1 MTPKARK
8 KGDYERLV
16 AQETLILDATELIV
30 DLLERH
36 SISRQELAR
45 KLGKSKGFVTQLLS
59 GERNMTLRTLADLG
73 YVLGQRIEL
82 VPHPVS
88 GDLVL
93 EPEPPRDE
101 RVADED
107 DGIDA
112 IDSHEYA
119 LAA

>member
-8 KGDYERLV
+8 KSNYDRLV

-30 DLLERH
+30 ELLERH

-82 VPHPVS
+82 TPRPLS

-93 EPEPPRDE
+93 ERRPPRDE
-101 RVADED
+101 QLADD
-107 DGIDA
+107 DHATDA
-112 IDSHEYA
+112 ANSHEYA

>member
-1 MTPKARK
+1 MTPTARK
-8 KGDYERLV
+8 KSDYERLV
-16 AQETLILDATELIV
+16 AQETLILQATELIV
-30 DLLERH
+30 ELLERH

-59 GERNMTLRTLADLG
+59 GERNMTLRTLADLC

-82 VPHPVS
+82 TPHPVG

-93 EPEPPRDE
+93 KPGAPRDE
-101 RVADED
+101 QLAD
-107 DGIDA
+107 DGHGTDA
-112 IDSHEYA
+112 ANSHEYA